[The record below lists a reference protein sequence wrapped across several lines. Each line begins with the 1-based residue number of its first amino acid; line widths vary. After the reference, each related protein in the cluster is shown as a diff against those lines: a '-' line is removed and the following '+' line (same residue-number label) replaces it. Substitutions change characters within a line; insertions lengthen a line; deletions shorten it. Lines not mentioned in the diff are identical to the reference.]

1 MRLFPRPE
9 TCSGRIEPGRY
20 RRRGLKV
27 IRAGVGIEP
36 GNFDVDRFQDTV
48 EHFAGFFDRRILTAK
63 EQFDMGV
70 RFERFWNGEFHQN
83 GLTGR
88 NRLDLLRKRFRINGK
103 LMSDEM
109 DHARRMVRDGEL
121 GESRAERIRKR
132 YERCGDVRGGR
143 FPKSN

>member
-1 MRLFPRPE
+1 M
-9 TCSGRIEPGRY
+9 
-20 RRRGLKV
+20 
-27 IRAGVGIEP
+27 IRAGIRVEP

-109 DHARRMVRDGEL
+109 DHARRNGA
-121 GESRAERIRKR
+121 GAA
-132 YERCGDVRGGR
+132 GR
-143 FPKSN
+143 